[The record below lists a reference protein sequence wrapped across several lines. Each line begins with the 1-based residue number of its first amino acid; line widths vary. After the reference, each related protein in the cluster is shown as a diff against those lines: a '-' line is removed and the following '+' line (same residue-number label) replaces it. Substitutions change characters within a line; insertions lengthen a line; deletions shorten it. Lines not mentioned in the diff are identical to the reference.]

1 MADDHAFAR
10 INLALLQNLT
20 NALPVQFE
28 HFIFIQ
34 SSLARTFPIEWIFS
48 PIGRTAAEAGEA
60 DVFDRDHI
68 RLHQEA
74 VVSKKGFVT
83 QLVVPI
89 PIYIQHRAFDSP
101 NNLTKIPAPSPT
113 HLP

>member
-1 MADDHAFAR
+1 MADDQGFAR

-20 NALPVQFE
+20 KALPVQFE

-60 DVFDRDHI
+60 DVVDRDHI

-74 VVSKKGFVT
+74 VVSKRGFVT

-89 PIYIQHRAFDSP
+89 AIYIQHRAFERRES
-101 NNLTKIPAPSPT
+101 LEEIGG
-113 HLP
+113 